1 MGCAQSSSAAGGPI
15 ASPVDVKVVDVSPSG
30 SPSSSSSRSEAEE
43 RALAQLEAEKL
54 AGAQQDA
61 AIKLQA
67 AARGKHGRKVADKRR
82 HPCDA
87 YCVNTKAKA
96 FGMCNCGWPKSS
108 HSEAAL
114 EAAAETKAQ
123 ALLSPGTV
131 MKKFVKKE
139 RAECTKYE
147 VNMTSVNFGECKCGR
162 AKVDHTPAALEAS
175 DTSNAANLTSPGTL
189 QAKFVRREKVEC
201 PSYTVDLT
209 AARTA
214 QCLCGALRTEHSP
227 AALAAGEKAKA
238 AKVDAD
244 ALRKTFVQR
253 DVAAC
258 RQFKV
263 NLATGGFGEC
273 VCGNPRQLHSEEA
286 LAGAA
291 SGPRG
296 STRVDA
302 DEVRARFVQR
312 EKVDCA
318 AFELDM
324 LTEGVP
330 FGTCKC
336 GQPKAKHTDAAI
348 RATVKGGRASFARV
362 DACEPCEK

>member
-1 MGCAQSSSAAGGPI
+1 MGCASSSAAGGAI
-15 ASPVDVKVVDVSPSG
+15 ASPVDEGRGRHAQWV
-30 SPSSSSSRSEAEE
+30 SSSSSSVRR
-43 RALAQLEAEKL
+43 RACAGSARGGCWLAQE
-54 AGAQQDA
+54 DA

-82 HPCDA
+82 RPCDA

-131 MKKFVKKE
+131 MKKFVKQE

-214 QCLCGALRTEHSP
+214 QCLCGALRIEHSP
-227 AALAAGEKAKA
+227 AALPAEGE
-238 AKVDAD
+238 
-244 ALRKTFVQR
+244 
-253 DVAAC
+253 
-258 RQFKV
+258 
-263 NLATGGFGEC
+263 GG
-273 VCGNPRQLHSEEA
+273 Q
-286 LAGAA
+286 
-291 SGPRG
+291 
-296 STRVDA
+296 
-302 DEVRARFVQR
+302 
-312 EKVDCA
+312 
-318 AFELDM
+318 
-324 LTEGVP
+324 
-330 FGTCKC
+330 
-336 GQPKAKHTDAAI
+336 
-348 RATVKGGRASFARV
+348 GGRRRPAQDLRAEGRR
-362 DACEPCEK
+362 